1 MHRSMFTSP
10 YTTPPATRPLAP
22 PPVRAAQPD
31 APGAKRKLCFA
42 TPLHMDVEVCLPP
55 PAQPAGIATSLAT
68 SLAQLALPDG
78 NPPCAPP
85 PTPATQHAPSF
96 DRQLA
101 FPAFQP
107 PSFPAFQPAAPPSFP
122 PPPMDLYVHAPP
134 FAPAARAPP
143 AAGSGGG
150 GRNSSKSRSKQHRS
164 RHYKRNNRLSE
175 QIYLSI

>member
-1 MHRSMFTSP
+1 MHSTMFTSP

-55 PAQPAGIATSLAT
+55 PAQPAPAVHAVQLAGIATSLAT

-85 PTPATQHAPSF
+85 PTPATDHAPSI
-96 DRQLA
+96 DR
-101 FPAFQP
+101 P
-107 PSFPAFQPAAPPSFP
+107 PSFPAFQPAA

-134 FAPAARAPP
+134 FAPTARAPP
-143 AAGSGGG
+143 GHGGGGSGGG
-150 GRNSSKSRSKQHRS
+150 SGRHSRSKQHNSR
-164 RHYKRNNRLSE
+164 RHYKRNNKLSK
-175 QIYLSI
+175 L

>member
-1 MHRSMFTSP
+1 MPRSMFTSP

-55 PAQPAGIATSLAT
+55 PAQPAPAAQLAGIAT

-85 PTPATQHAPSF
+85 PTPATDHAPSI
-96 DRQLA
+96 DR
-101 FPAFQP
+101 P
-107 PSFPAFQPAAPPSFP
+107 PSFPAFQPAA

-134 FAPAARAPP
+134 FAPTARAPP
-143 AAGSGGG
+143 GHGGSGGSSSGRSSG
-150 GRNSSKSRSKQHRS
+150 GRNARSKQHNSR

-175 QIYLSI
+175 L

>member
-1 MHRSMFTSP
+1 MHSTMFTSP

-55 PAQPAGIATSLAT
+55 PARPAPAAQLAGIAT
-68 SLAQLALPDG
+68 SLAQLALPAG

-85 PTPATQHAPSF
+85 PTPAME
-96 DRQLA
+96 
-101 FPAFQP
+101 
-107 PSFPAFQPAAPPSFP
+107 FPAFQPAA

-134 FAPAARAPP
+134 FAPTARAPH
-143 AAGSGGG
+143 GGGGGG
-150 GRNSSKSRSKQHRS
+150 GRYSSNARSKQHNSR

-175 QIYLSI
+175 L